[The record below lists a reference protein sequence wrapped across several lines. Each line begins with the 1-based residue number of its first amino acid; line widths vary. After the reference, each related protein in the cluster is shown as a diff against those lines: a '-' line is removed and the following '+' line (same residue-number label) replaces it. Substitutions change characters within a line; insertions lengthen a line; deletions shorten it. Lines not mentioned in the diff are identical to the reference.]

1 MGVNGTI
8 RILLA
13 GLLAV
18 LAVAQSC
25 DKLDQ
30 PAVLPE
36 VCVLFSPDGLGD
48 MSYNDVILRGLELV
62 MNDEE
67 KDFYISFMSPTG
79 YDMAEELIQGWWDE
93 RDYTYAEDGT
103 VPRKLL
109 VLADAEYA
117 VIARKIITPELIDKD
132 LSIIAFETDA
142 PAQAS
147 DPLHT
152 FDISLY
158 GASWLAGRTARE
170 MGCTRPLVLMGDSSN
185 EFTYD
190 GRDGFIA
197 GFQGDVPVDAVANDW
212 QGYCMPL
219 EVYQMMY
226 SFDGKYD
233 FIYSISGGTNM
244 GIYRY
249 LRENPDCGIY
259 TAGMDVDQSPYS
271 TLIVGSMVKRIDL
284 VVHDYLKN
292 WLDEAELPVHQDFGL
307 ESGFVDW
314 VIPDR
319 YSNIRPAIAALRQ
332 EAIAKEKAYGKAGE

>member
-1 MGVNGTI
+1 MLTV
-8 RILLA
+8 
-13 GLLAV
+13 V
-18 LAVAQSC
+18 QSC
-25 DKLDQ
+25 DLFVKPEQ
-30 PAVLPE
+30 PSVYPE
-36 VCVLFSPDGLGD
+36 VTVLFSPDGLGD
-48 MSYNDVILRGLELV
+48 MSYNDVILRGLELLI
-62 MNDEE
+62 NKEE
-67 KDFYISFMSPTG
+67 SEFYISYMSPTG
-79 YDMAEELIQGWWDE
+79 YDSAEEIIRSWWGE
-93 RDYTYAEDGT
+93 RDLTYADDGT

-117 VIARKIITPELIDKD
+117 EIARGIIDPELINKD
-132 LSIIAFETDA
+132 LSVLAFETGA

-147 DPLHT
+147 DPICT
-152 FDISLY
+152 FELAIY

-170 MGCTRPLVLMGDSSN
+170 LGCQHPMVLLGDGSN
-185 EFTYD
+185 EVTFE

-197 GFQGDVPVDAVANDW
+197 GFQGEVPVNAMAYDW

-226 SFDGKYD
+226 SFDGQFD

-249 LRENPDCGIY
+249 LRENPECGIY

-271 TLIVGSMVKRIDL
+271 TLITGSLVKRIDL
-284 VVHDYLKN
+284 IVYDYLKN
-292 WLDEAELPVHQDFGL
+292 WLDGIELPEHKVYGL

-319 YSNIRPAIAALRQ
+319 YDYLRPAIAALRQ
-332 EAIAKEKAYGKAGE
+332 EAIQKEKKFGKAGK